1 MPPKKKTQAKGK
13 PPRQSPRKQQ
23 GKFVDDLNKKL
34 ADHKRLME
42 ASRLAKENTVIRL
55 AKEAEAKAQEQG
67 EKEAERVELGVG
79 DTLVSTRTTNFS
91 GGVSVVCI
99 LCYVISRTIDC
110 FAIGMGLS

>member
-1 MPPKKKTQAKGK
+1 MGKNTIMPPRRSSKAKLK
-13 PPRQSPRKQQ
+13 APRQSPRKHE
-23 GKFVDDLNKKL
+23 GKFVEDLNKKL
-34 ADHKRLME
+34 AEHKRLTE
-42 ASRLAKENTVIRL
+42 ARQAKEKTVIRL

-99 LCYVISRTIDC
+99 
-110 FAIGMGLS
+110 